1 MGLGLGLGK
10 HETLGWLAANE
21 LKCTTVGFGCGFSL
35 PGDCFVIV
43 CACISPTAKTLTLHC

>member
-43 CACISPTAKTLTLHC
+43 CACISPTAETLTLHC